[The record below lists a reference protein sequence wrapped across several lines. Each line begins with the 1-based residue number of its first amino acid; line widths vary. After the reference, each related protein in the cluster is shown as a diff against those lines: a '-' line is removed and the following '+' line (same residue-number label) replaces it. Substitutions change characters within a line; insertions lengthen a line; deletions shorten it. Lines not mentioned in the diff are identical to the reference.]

1 MNLYVRRVRLRQFG
15 WLFYPPFEV
24 ILAYSGRVQWF
35 VLFAFLLL
43 TSCHVLGGDA
53 ELAWDQPRGLSFG
66 KLKIYPAFN
75 YDLTYTDNARR
86 SGNEEDDFLHEFLP
100 SVSIQARPDEMIDL
114 DAFYEFG
121 WHDYQE
127 NESPDYLSH
136 RATGQARIRNVVCEN
151 LDLIFGDS
159 YIQSA
164 NTSPLQNEFLFFSRY
179 QTNNAYARAQ
189 YEFNRFLIS
198 GKIEH
203 GLVDYFSRANAGSD
217 YMTYSGEINGEYQF
231 VPTRLTL
238 FGTYSLTRT
247 LRDTTDIDDFDTHKL
262 LVGARGS
269 YSKLTYSV
277 AAGYTLADFLNRDE
291 QDDGPSVLATLTY
304 RPHERLNFSAY
315 ASRGFVAGVENGIS
329 TETLA
334 GVSASVRLLRRAT
347 FLAGYS
353 FADSDRVRGQDI
365 QSSNANATFEYR
377 FTRFAAATAG
387 YSHIE
392 RHVSTGTGG
401 YIENAV
407 RFGFRFSW

>member
-1 MNLYVRRVRLRQFG
+1 MYLGLVLIILSSG
-15 WLFYPPFEV
+15 WVCAED
-24 ILAYSGRVQWF
+24 S
-35 VLFAFLLL
+35 
-43 TSCHVLGGDA
+43 DA
-53 ELAWDQPRGLSFG
+53 ELAWDQPRGIRFS

-100 SVSIQARPDEMIDL
+100 SVLIKARPDELIDL
-114 DAFYEFG
+114 TAFYEFG

-136 RATGQARIRNVVCEN
+136 RASGQARIRNVAVDN

-179 QTNNAYARAQ
+179 QTNYAYAMAQ

-203 GLVDYFSRANAGSD
+203 GLVDYFSRANADSD
-217 YMTYSGEINGEYQF
+217 YMTYAGEIHGEYRF
-231 VPTRLTL
+231 VPTRLIL
-238 FGTYSLTRT
+238 FGTYNLTRT
-247 LRDTTDIDDFDTHKL
+247 IRDTTDIDDFDAHKL
-262 LVGARGS
+262 LVGVKGS
-269 YSKLTYSV
+269 YSKLTYS
-277 AAGYTLADFLNRDE
+277 AAVGYTYADFLNRDQ
-291 QDDGPSVLATLTY
+291 QDDGPSVLASLEY
-304 RPHERLNFSAY
+304 RPHERLSFSGY
-315 ASRGFVAGVENGIS
+315 ASRGFVAGVEAGIS

-334 GVSASVRLLRRAT
+334 GVSASVQLLRRAK

-353 FADSDRVRGQDI
+353 FADSDRVKGQDI
-365 QSSNANATFEYR
+365 RTTDAHATFEYR

-392 RHVSTGTGG
+392 RNVSTGTGG
-401 YIENAV
+401 YVENAV

>member
-1 MNLYVRRVRLRQFG
+1 VHLPYHDGFQRLIIFLCLTVG
-15 WLFYPPFEV
+15 CLV
-24 ILAYSGRVQWF
+24 
-35 VLFAFLLL
+35 FAEE
-43 TSCHVLGGDA
+43 A
-53 ELAWDQPRGLSFG
+53 ELPWDQPRGIPFS

-100 SVSIQARPDEMIDL
+100 SVSIQARPDELIDL
-114 DAFYEFG
+114 NAFYEFG

-136 RATGQARIRNVVCEN
+136 RASGQARIRNVAVDN

-179 QTNNAYARAQ
+179 QTNNAFAKAQ

-203 GLVDYFSRANAGSD
+203 GLVDYFSRANDSSD
-217 YMTYSGEINGEYQF
+217 YMTYSGEVNGEYRF
-231 VPTRLTL
+231 VPTRLIL
-238 FGTYSLTRT
+238 FGTYNLTRT
-247 LRDTTDIDDFDTHKL
+247 VRDSTNIDDFDAHKL
-262 LVGARGS
+262 LVGVKGT

-277 AAGYTLADFLNRDE
+277 AAGYTYADFLKRDQ
-291 QDDGPSVLATLTY
+291 QDDGPSVLASLNY
-304 RPHERLNFSAY
+304 RPHERLGFSAY
-315 ASRGFVAGVENGIS
+315 ASRGFVAGAQAGIS

-334 GVSASVRLLRRAT
+334 GVSATVQLLRRAK

-365 QSSNANATFEYR
+365 RTTDAHATFEYR

-387 YSHIE
+387 YNHTE